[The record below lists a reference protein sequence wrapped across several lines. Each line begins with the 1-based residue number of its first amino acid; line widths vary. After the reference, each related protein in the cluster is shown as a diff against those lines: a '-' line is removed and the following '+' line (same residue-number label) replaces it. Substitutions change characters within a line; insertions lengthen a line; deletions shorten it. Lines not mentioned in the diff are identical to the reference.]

1 MAGMANWQAQISIDI
16 DDLKKRI
23 KVAEGELDKIEKK
36 EHKVKLD
43 IDTKTLENAVIK
55 LDRMLES
62 LGKGSGDFKE
72 FENLSKQLSS
82 ITTDINNISKAF
94 SVMNDGSDFANSIK
108 SIDISLT
115 ALSNHFV
122 SEMSGRMTSSIKEVK
137 STLSDIGDGGELV
150 PLLQTINKI
159 ENAINELSTS
169 VKGIGLNMN
178 IDVGSDSEMEAKVQ
192 SKIANALQAYQRL
205 FDHIKT
211 SSAGGSVI
219 NTNFFEFD
227 INQYDT
233 MMGKLQAYKK
243 FIDNMRKEAKAQF
256 NGKDVLY
263 QDTEK
268 SYWTQASAAMGQV
281 TKAFNEMNAA
291 SDTNPLKDLFG
302 SGDLS
307 EVVSQLGLI
316 VKKLE
321 EISNTASSFKNVF
334 KEGFNVTAS
343 VEEIDKL
350 TNRVKELE
358 DELSKIK
365 LNPVNVDKSNISSE
379 NSIRNVLPS
388 DSEFKNVIENLD
400 LTKSKLGEI
409 VKITRQAHADKDG
422 KFYESFTLTDRNGS
436 TETYGESS
444 KTSKGQLLNYKYIE
458 ASTKAVEQESKALNQ
473 AWEEANK
480 VNNAL
485 NETKN
490 TLSSLPRMTELD
502 TQFSSLDAKLSS
514 LNSELT
520 SGKISVADYKKEV
533 KSLTAEYSK
542 LVTIQQNRDVETY
555 KQNAKAAEQE
565 AKAVKEEWDKNVK
578 AIQNY
583 MDAVTKLN
591 NLNAKDKGSG
601 KYSSQIALQEKNVE
615 ELKEKAL
622 EARTAIASMIN
633 PHDVPLNTWRDYLN
647 VMKKF
652 DQASLGSAE
661 SVAKLEDALRKMD
674 FSSLESAGT
683 KFDSQFKNLSIKP
696 DGDHQFLSWT
706 NDLKELN
713 IKIDEYSSKV
723 KYLKEN
729 NIVDGEQVDEV
740 KKLRDE
746 IEETINVMTKT
757 PQAKRGWTDIGASKA
772 AEKVAN
778 VLKQNTKMSK
788 EAKDA
793 IRAYYNELRS
803 GNPSQ
808 PIDEILVKVNQ
819 LVQKERELGRVGKS
833 FGEIFKEKVIYG
845 GAAQLAGMVGF
856 YDVINV
862 IRQAGEAVIDL
873 NTNITELAKVS
884 EASVSQIY
892 DDFNSYADI
901 AKEVGGTISDTISA
915 TADWSRNGYNIPDS
929 KELAEVAMIYKN
941 VGDGIDIDQ
950 ANEYLIS
957 TLRGFSLEAKDAMD
971 IIDSINEV
979 ANNEPISSAGIGE
992 ALQRSAAAFNV
1003 ANTSLQ
1009 ESIALVTSTNSVLQS
1024 PEKVGSMWT
1033 TVSARIRGAKTELED
1048 AGLETDG
1055 MVEST
1060 SKLQAM
1066 IKGMTGF
1073 DILEDDQKTFKSIY
1087 DIIIG
1092 IGEEFQNLSG
1102 VDQAALLEALAGKR
1116 QSNALAATL
1125 NNIDLLKKAYGEA
1138 TNAEGSAMAEQEKYQ
1153 QSIQY
1158 SIDRTKASLEELA
1171 NDFISSDFLKGLI
1184 DSGDK
1189 LINIL
1194 DLLIDKFGVL
1204 GTAGII
1210 GGGILGANNLGK
1222 TYKCMVFKYNCFE
1235 YALYDGDIYINARSV

>member
-1 MAGMANWQAQISIDI
+1 MPGKYQYDI
-16 DDLKKRI
+16 ELKSNVAKLLTDMKEVQDRLDTVEGKEYKI
-23 KVAEGELDKIEKK
+23 KLNVDEKK
-36 EHKVKLD
+36 LSNVISNLEKMLD
-43 IDTKTLENAVIK
+43 
-55 LDRMLES
+55 S
-62 LGKGSGDFKE
+62 LGKGTGDFKQ
-72 FENLSKQLSS
+72 FENLSKELSS
-82 ITTDINNISKAF
+82 IVTDINNISKAF
-94 SVMNDGSDFANSIK
+94 SVMNDGSDFANIIK
-108 SIDISLT
+108 SIDASLT

-137 STLSDIGDGGELV
+137 STLSDVGDGGELA
-150 PLLQTINKI
+150 PLLQTISKI

-205 FDHIKT
+205 FDHIKM
-211 SSAGGSVI
+211 SSAGGSVV
-219 NTNFFEFD
+219 NNAFFEFD

-243 FIDNMRKEAKAQF
+243 FIENMRNEAKVQY

-263 QDTEK
+263 QNTEK
-268 SYWTQASAAMGQV
+268 SYWTQASAAMSQV
-281 TKAFNEMNAA
+281 TKAFNEMNA
-291 SDTNPLKDLFG
+291 SSSTNPLSDMFG
-302 SGDLS
+302 KTDLS
-307 EVVSQLGLI
+307 EVIEQLGLI
-316 VKKLE
+316 VAKLE
-321 EISNTASSFKNVF
+321 EISTTASSFKNVF
-334 KEGFNVTAS
+334 DNGFNVTAS

-365 LNPVNVDKSNISSE
+365 LSPVGADKSNISS
-379 NSIRNVLPS
+379 
-388 DSEFKNVIENLD
+388 
-400 LTKSKLGEI
+400 GAEI
-409 VKITRQAHADKDG
+409 KDVFQGDG
-422 KFYESFTLTDRNGS
+422 KATTDASTTAIKEESQALEQVS
-436 TETYGESS
+436 TSAKEAA
-444 KTSKGQLLNYKYIE
+444 TSKEKFAN
-458 ASTKAVEQESKALNQ
+458 
-473 AWEEANK
+473 ANK
-480 VNNAL
+480 EVKASADETVISVDKEISAL
-485 NETKN
+485 EKAGSKFESQAAG
-490 TLSSLPRMTELD
+490 LAIKPD
-502 TQFSSLDAKLSS
+502 DQHQFSSWKND
-514 LNSELT
+514 LNE
-520 SGKISVADYKKEV
+520 
-533 KSLTAEYSK
+533 
-542 LVTIQQNRDVETY
+542 
-555 KQNAKAAEQE
+555 
-565 AKAVKEEWDKNVK
+565 
-578 AIQNY
+578 
-583 MDAVTKLN
+583 
-591 NLNAKDKGSG
+591 LNAK
-601 KYSSQIALQEKNVE
+601 IQEYN
-615 ELKEKAL
+615 
-622 EARTAIASMIN
+622 
-633 PHDVPLNTWRDYLN
+633 
-647 VMKKF
+647 
-652 DQASLGSAE
+652 
-661 SVAKLEDALRKMD
+661 
-674 FSSLESAGT
+674 
-683 KFDSQFKNLSIKP
+683 
-696 DGDHQFLSWT
+696 
-706 NDLKELN
+706 
-713 IKIDEYSSKV
+713 SKV
-723 KYLKEN
+723 KYLKD
-729 NIVDGEQVDEV
+729 NIVDGEQVKEV
-740 KKLRDE
+740 KELRDE
-746 IEETINVMTKT
+746 IEKTIKAMTKT
-757 PQAKRGWTDIGASKA
+757 PQTKRGWTDIGASKA

-788 EAKDA
+788 EARDA
-793 IRAYYNELRS
+793 IRAYYDELRS

-808 PIDEILVKVNQ
+808 PIDEILVKVNK

-915 TADWSRNGYNIPDS
+915 TADWSRNGYNIPDA

-941 VGDGIDIDQ
+941 VGDGINIDQ

-957 TLRGFSLEAKDAMD
+957 TLRGFKLEAKDAMD

-1055 MVEST
+1055 MVESA
-1060 SKLQAM
+1060 SKLQSL

-1184 DSGDK
+1184 DFGDK

-1204 GTAGII
+1204 GTTAIGAG
-1210 GGGILGANNLGK
+1210 LLASFKGAGRVKIAYPHSYTYACRNK
-1222 TYKCMVFKYNCFE
+1222 TL
-1235 YALYDGDIYINARSV
+1235 YA

>member
-43 IDTKTLENAVIK
+43 IDTKTLESAISK

-94 SVMNDGSDFANSIK
+94 SVMNDGSDFANIIK
-108 SIDISLT
+108 SIDASLT

-137 STLSDIGDGGELV
+137 STLSDVGDGGELA
-150 PLLQTINKI
+150 PLLQTISKI

-178 IDVGSDSEMEAKVQ
+178 IDIGSDSEMEAKVQ

-205 FDHIKT
+205 FDHIKM
-211 SSAGGSVI
+211 SSAGGSVV
-219 NTNFFEFD
+219 NNAFFEFD

-243 FIDNMRKEAKAQF
+243 FIENMRNEAKVQY
-256 NGKDVLY
+256 NGKDALY
-263 QDTEK
+263 QNTEK
-268 SYWTQASAAMGQV
+268 SYWIQASAAMAQV

-291 SDTNPLKDLFG
+291 SDTNPLTDMFG
-302 SGDLS
+302 KTDLS
-307 EVVSQLGLI
+307 EVISQLGLI
-316 VKKLE
+316 VEKLE
-321 EISNTASSFKNVF
+321 VISDTASSFKNVF
-334 KEGFNVTAS
+334 DNGFNVTAS
-343 VEEIDKL
+343 VEEITKL

-365 LNPVNVDKSNISSE
+365 LSPVGADKSNISSPIKDVFQGDDKV
-379 NSIRNVLPS
+379 NTDASTTSIKEES
-388 DSEFKNVIENLD
+388 
-400 LTKSKLGEI
+400 
-409 VKITRQAHADKDG
+409 QALEQVSTSAKDAA
-422 KFYESFTLTDRNGS
+422 
-436 TETYGESS
+436 
-444 KTSKGQLLNYKYIE
+444 TSKEKF
-458 ASTKAVEQESKALNQ
+458 
-473 AWEEANK
+473 ANA
-480 VNNAL
+480 N
-485 NETKN
+485 
-490 TLSSLPRMTELD
+490 
-502 TQFSSLDAKLSS
+502 
-514 LNSELT
+514 
-520 SGKISVADYKKEV
+520 KEV
-533 KSLTAEYSK
+533 KASA
-542 LVTIQQNRDVETY
+542 DETVISV
-555 KQNAKAAEQE
+555 N
-565 AKAVKEEWDKNVK
+565 KE
-578 AIQNY
+578 I
-583 MDAVTKLN
+583 
-591 NLNAKDKGSG
+591 S
-601 KYSSQIALQEKNVE
+601 AL
-615 ELKEKAL
+615 EKAG
-622 EARTAIASMIN
+622 S
-633 PHDVPLNTWRDYLN
+633 
-647 VMKKF
+647 KF
-652 DQASLGSAE
+652 ESQA
-661 SVAKLEDALRKMD
+661 
-674 FSSLESAGT
+674 AG
-683 KFDSQFKNLSIKP
+683 LAIKP

-706 NDLKELN
+706 NDLVELN
-713 IKIDEYSSKV
+713 AKIDEYNSKV

-729 NIVDGEQVDEV
+729 NIVDGEQVREV
-740 KKLRDE
+740 IKLRDE
-746 IEETINVMTKT
+746 IEKTIKVMTKT
-757 PQAKRGWTDIGASKA
+757 PQTKRGWTDIGASKA

-788 EAKDA
+788 EAREA
-793 IRAYYNELRS
+793 IRAYYDELRS

-808 PIDEILVKVNQ
+808 PIDEILVKVNK

-833 FGEIFKEKVIYG
+833 FEEIFKEKVIYG

-892 DDFNSYADI
+892 DDFNSYVDI

-915 TADWSRNGYNIPDS
+915 TADWSRNGYNIPDA

-941 VGDGIDIDQ
+941 VGDGINIDQ

-957 TLRGFSLEAKDAMD
+957 TLRGFKLEAKDAMD

-1060 SKLQAM
+1060 SKLQSL

-1194 DLLIDKFGVL
+1194 DLLIDKFGIL
-1204 GTAGII
+1204 GTTAIGAG
-1210 GGGILGANNLGK
+1210 LLASFKGAGRVKIAYPHSYTYACRNK
-1222 TYKCMVFKYNCFE
+1222 TL
-1235 YALYDGDIYINARSV
+1235 YA

>member
-43 IDTKTLENAVIK
+43 IDTKTLESAISK

-94 SVMNDGSDFANSIK
+94 SVMNDGSDFANIIK
-108 SIDISLT
+108 SIDASLT

-137 STLSDIGDGGELV
+137 STLSDVGDGGELA
-150 PLLQTINKI
+150 PLLQTISKI

-178 IDVGSDSEMEAKVQ
+178 IDIGSDSEMEAKVQ

-205 FDHIKT
+205 FDHIKM
-211 SSAGGSVI
+211 SSAGGSVV
-219 NTNFFEFD
+219 NNAFFEFD

-243 FIDNMRKEAKAQF
+243 FIENMRNEAKVQY
-256 NGKDVLY
+256 NGKDALY
-263 QDTEK
+263 QNTEK
-268 SYWTQASAAMGQV
+268 SYWIQASAAMAQV

-291 SDTNPLKDLFG
+291 SDTNPLTDMFG
-302 SGDLS
+302 KTDLS
-307 EVVSQLGLI
+307 EVISQLGLI
-316 VKKLE
+316 VEKLE
-321 EISNTASSFKNVF
+321 VISDTASSFKNVF
-334 KEGFNVTAS
+334 DNGFNVTAS
-343 VEEIDKL
+343 VEEITKL

-365 LNPVNVDKSNISSE
+365 LSPVGADKSNISSPIKDVFQGDDKV
-379 NSIRNVLPS
+379 NTDASTTSIKEES
-388 DSEFKNVIENLD
+388 
-400 LTKSKLGEI
+400 
-409 VKITRQAHADKDG
+409 QALEQVSTSAKDAA
-422 KFYESFTLTDRNGS
+422 
-436 TETYGESS
+436 
-444 KTSKGQLLNYKYIE
+444 TSKEKF
-458 ASTKAVEQESKALNQ
+458 
-473 AWEEANK
+473 ANA
-480 VNNAL
+480 N
-485 NETKN
+485 
-490 TLSSLPRMTELD
+490 
-502 TQFSSLDAKLSS
+502 
-514 LNSELT
+514 
-520 SGKISVADYKKEV
+520 KEV
-533 KSLTAEYSK
+533 KASA
-542 LVTIQQNRDVETY
+542 DETVISV
-555 KQNAKAAEQE
+555 N
-565 AKAVKEEWDKNVK
+565 KE
-578 AIQNY
+578 I
-583 MDAVTKLN
+583 
-591 NLNAKDKGSG
+591 S
-601 KYSSQIALQEKNVE
+601 AL
-615 ELKEKAL
+615 EKAG
-622 EARTAIASMIN
+622 S
-633 PHDVPLNTWRDYLN
+633 
-647 VMKKF
+647 KF
-652 DQASLGSAE
+652 ESQA
-661 SVAKLEDALRKMD
+661 
-674 FSSLESAGT
+674 AG
-683 KFDSQFKNLSIKP
+683 LAIKP

-706 NDLKELN
+706 NDLVELN
-713 IKIDEYSSKV
+713 AKIDEYNSKV

-729 NIVDGEQVDEV
+729 NIVDGEQVREV
-740 KKLRDE
+740 IKLRDE
-746 IEETINVMTKT
+746 IEKTIKVMTKT
-757 PQAKRGWTDIGASKA
+757 PQTKRGWTDIGASKA

-788 EAKDA
+788 EAREA
-793 IRAYYNELRS
+793 IRAYYDELRS

-808 PIDEILVKVNQ
+808 PIDEILVKVNK

-833 FGEIFKEKVIYG
+833 FEEIFKEKVIYG

-892 DDFNSYADI
+892 DDFNSYVDI

-915 TADWSRNGYNIPDS
+915 TADWSRNGYNIPDA

-941 VGDGIDIDQ
+941 VGDGINIDQ

-957 TLRGFSLEAKDAMD
+957 TLRGFKLEAKDAMD

-1060 SKLQAM
+1060 SKLQSL

-1194 DLLIDKFGVL
+1194 DLLIDKFGIL
-1204 GTAGII
+1204 GTTAIGAG
-1210 GGGILGANNLGK
+1210 LLASFKGAGRVKIAYPHLYTYACRNK
-1222 TYKCMVFKYNCFE
+1222 TL
-1235 YALYDGDIYINARSV
+1235 YA